1 MGAALYQKPQKQFCV
16 QLARILN
23 FRLTLFSQIKLEK
36 TRAHGLGELLVYFMS
51 L

>member
-36 TRAHGLGELLVYFMS
+36 TRASDHSMVWENC
-51 L
+51 